1 MSSHSSSSKVYWE
14 ALHGSGSESARGSSQ
29 LYLRLGLFAIKNT
42 QSVCKLTRRR
52 RKESLIK
59 NLERQ
64 ASSLSRSTA
73 QASPGLGE
81 MPPTLENCSAVASTP
96 PLLFPGLC
104 RFARSRSR
112 PPTPPFPLCGLREE
126 RCRKDSS
133 PCAVR
138 WRIKPACAGPRWR
151 RQRSTDGMQEP
162 PGLLRP
168 E

>member
-14 ALHGSGSESARGSSQ
+14 ALHGSGSGVRQGVLPA
-29 LYLRLGLFAIKNT
+29 LFAIRLICD
-42 QSVCKLTRRR
+42 QEHASVCKLTRRR

-168 E
+168 V